1 MAKLGEKRC
10 AKITTVGNGIDD
22 QKLFSTG
29 AVLIPNKLKKQSSGL
44 RLLLWDCSLSA
55 LITELNELE
64 TVPKMIKKIEMSH
77 FNISSW
83 SSVVLGSQHSNT
95 TIFYCYN

>member
-1 MAKLGEKRC
+1 MIKSYC
-10 AKITTVGNGIDD
+10 
-22 QKLFSTG
+22 SMG

-77 FNISSW
+77 FNISSC
-83 SSVVLGSQHSNT
+83 SSVVLGSQHAT
-95 TIFYCYN
+95 LPFLIVITKAKKHIYIFLIN